1 MLQLAGQRFG
11 RLRVIERN
19 PNGAKRVMWRC
30 VCDCGREA
38 TVRSQH
44 LSSGATQSCGC
55 LTVERNRGRATH
67 GMSRTTTHV
76 IWKTMRARCQN
87 PTASGYADYGS
98 RGITVCEAWDSFE
111 VFLADMGERPPG
123 MSIERIDNSKGYAP
137 ENCRWA
143 TKSEQNRNYS
153 LNRVLECNGLKMCV
167 TDWAEYLQIPRHR
180 IFNRL
185 AKGWEVERAL
195 YYNITIK

>member
-1 MLQLAGQRFG
+1 MKMLQLAGQRFG
-11 RLRVIERN
+11 RLRVIERD

-55 LTVERNRGRATH
+55 LTVERNRDRATH

-143 TKSEQNRNYS
+143 SNSEQCRNRRSTHLIEYRGKTQCRKDWAIELGVTAQR
-153 LNRVLECNGLKMCV
+153 LNR
-167 TDWAEYLQIPRHR
+167 QIEKLGIENAFELLR
-180 IFNRL
+180 
-185 AKGWEVERAL
+185 K
-195 YYNITIK
+195 